1 MNEMRV
7 MAPLADPRVRLTGE
21 DLKRLGR
28 LLYGVTWRSPL
39 SRALDVGEFKI
50 RSLSQPR
57 MVLPPWFVAR
67 LQTLILKRIAH
78 LNFELDVIEG
88 RMPGDDRSD

>member
-7 MAPLADPRVRLTGE
+7 AGARDDPRVRLTGQ

-57 MVLPPWFVAR
+57 MVLPAWFVAR
-67 LQTLILKRIAH
+67 LQTLILKRLAA
-78 LNFELDVIEG
+78 LNYELDVIEG
-88 RMPGDDRSD
+88 RAASIDRGD